1 MTILSKNDQ
10 RGRSMV
16 EMLGVLAI
24 IGVLSVG
31 GISGYSKAM
40 AKFKL
45 TKAQDQISMLLMNIR
60 TAFATSPSYDGLSNA
75 TAVVFGI
82 APSEMYDAKK
92 ISTLTGNASALN
104 GSKIGALSNAFGG
117 QAHVNS
123 CSGSDALAGA
133 LGCSGGNYVS
143 TNKAQYFAITM
154 TGLARE
160 ACVSLLSSDW
170 GSDGLVSIIV
180 KPTKGSGA
188 GATFAPSDLP
198 VSMYQASSACGGY
211 GAISSIAW
219 TYY

>member
-10 RGRSMV
+10 KGRSMV

-60 TAFATSPSYDGLSNA
+60 TAFATSPSYEGLNNA
-75 TAVVFGI
+75 TAVSFAI
-82 APSEMYDAKK
+82 APGDMYAGSLSN
-92 ISTLTGNASALN
+92 ITSVHHLN
-104 GSKIGALSNAFGG
+104 NAFGG
-117 QAHVNS
+117 EAHVFS
-123 CSGSDALAGA
+123 CDKTDTQTKATSPLTLACAGHA
-133 LGCSGGNYVS
+133 TQNAS
-143 TNKAQYFAITM
+143 QFFAIAM
-154 TGLARE
+154 SDLGRE

-170 GSDGLVSIIV
+170 GTDGLISVQV
-180 KPTKGSGA
+180 KGA
-188 GATFAPSDLP
+188 SENDSVFNAEDLP
-198 VSMYQASSACGGY
+198 IGMMEAGNACSGY
-211 GAISSIAW
+211 GGKAAIVW